1 MPGTKLGIEGGCS
14 EGGEKGGGKG
24 EVPLPR
30 STAPLPRS
38 TAPLPRSTA
47 PLPRSTAP
55 SSADGAGLAAKEMV
69 SKLPV
74 SSV

>member
-47 PLPRSTAP
+47 P